1 MPSKRFFDPEP
12 PKRKPIMYEEFYGL
26 NKKPFQIT
34 ADPDFLWMGKKHREA
49 LSTLKYGVMDNKGFL
64 LLTGDVGTGKTT
76 LINRLVEDIQDKA
89 YTAKIPDPGLSKYDF
104 YRMVSRYFGL
114 PIEVKTKSDFLEP
127 FSRFL
132 NDAHKEKKS
141 VLLLIDEA
149 QRLKH
154 DLMEEIRLLSNL
166 ERQDAK
172 LLNIFF
178 VGQNEFNSIL
188 LQPENR
194 ALMRRIT
201 ITYNLDPLDPAE
213 TCSYIRHRLKTAGAG
228 YEIFSS
234 AAMEE
239 VYEFSNGFPRQINI
253 ICDLAMFFSSQVTR
267 RTISRKIVS
276 QCRERISFT
285 VDEPPA
291 ETENNIRAPKPR
303 TRYRPIQKRQRSWF
317 TPVHMLGAVAMLLTL
332 FTGVV
337 VSPDGW
343 KDRGRQ
349 WVRET
354 YQAYFPASGN
364 PVAGGVESADA
375 DIERP
380 AHEDNTDAPVAAM
393 VADLPLRLPRRP
405 PDIRF
410 PEPVDALPATAPATS
425 IPPTV
430 SPGTPVAAVDSQPPD
445 PADAIDWLLKKRKGT
460 SSP

>member
-1 MPSKRFFDPEP
+1 
-12 PKRKPIMYEEFYGL
+12 MYESFYGL

-34 ADPDFLWMGKKHREA
+34 TDPSFLWMGKKHREA

-114 PIEVKTKSDFLEP
+114 PIEVRTKSDFLEP

-132 NDAHKEKKS
+132 NDAHEERKS

-213 TCSYIRHRLKTAGAG
+213 TCEYIRHRLKTAGAG

-239 VYEFSNGFPRQINI
+239 VFEFSSGFPRQINI
-253 ICDLAMFFSSQVTR
+253 ICDLAMFFASQVTQ
-267 RTISRKIVS
+267 RTISRRIVS

-285 VDEPPA
+285 VDETL
-291 ETENNIRAPKPR
+291 ETETNIRAPAPT
-303 TRYRPIQKRQRSWF
+303 TRYRPIQKQSWLTPARVVAATVLILALGSGVAF
-317 TPVHMLGAVAMLLTL
+317 TPDPLKEKA
-332 FTGVV
+332 
-337 VSPDGW
+337 W
-343 KDRGRQ
+343 Q
-349 WVRET
+349 WVHDT
-354 YQAYFPASGN
+354 YQHYFPATGQAPLDLPLSTDD
-364 PVAGGVESADA
+364 PDESLS
-375 DIERP
+375 
-380 AHEDNTDAPVAAM
+380 AAM
-393 VADLPLRLPRRP
+393 SSEASKPVMAADLKLRLPRKP
-405 PDIRF
+405 PDVSLA
-410 PEPVDALPATAPATS
+410 EPIDPPPVKPAPVVPSATS
-425 IPPTV
+425 FVEPDTTATTAESPP
-430 SPGTPVAAVDSQPPD
+430 PA
-445 PADAIDWLLKKRKGT
+445 PADAIDWLLEKRRQESGQ
-460 SSP
+460 

>member
-1 MPSKRFFDPEP
+1 
-12 PKRKPIMYEEFYGL
+12 MYESFYGL

-34 ADPDFLWMGKKHREA
+34 TDPSFLWMGKKHREA

-76 LINRLVEDIQDKA
+76 LINRLVEDIDDKA

-104 YRMVSRYFGL
+104 YRMVARYFGL
-114 PIEVKTKSDFLEP
+114 PIEVRTKSDFLEP

-132 NDAHKEKKS
+132 NDAREERKS

-166 ERQDAK
+166 EHHDAK

-213 TCSYIRHRLKTAGAG
+213 TCEYIRHRLKTAGAG

-239 VYEFSNGFPRQINI
+239 VYAFSSGFPRQINI
-253 ICDLAMFFSSQVTR
+253 ICDLAMFFASQVTQ
-267 RTISRKIVS
+267 RTINRKIVS

-285 VDEPPA
+285 IEETSA
-291 ETENNIRAPKPR
+291 ETEDNIRAPAPT
-303 TRYRPIQKRQRSWF
+303 TRYRPIQKARRF
-317 TPVHMLGAVAMLLTL
+317 NGARVIGAAALLL
-332 FTGVV
+332 LLATGGVLLL
-337 VSPDGW
+337 PQPLTENI
-343 KDRGRQ
+343 RQ
-349 WVRET
+349 WARDT
-354 YQAYFPASGN
+354 YQHYFPSMALD
-364 PVAGGVESADA
+364 SADSA
-375 DIERP
+375 PP
-380 AHEDNTDAPVAAM
+380 AAAVGDTVSAAVPSMDAKPVT
-393 VADLPLRLPRRP
+393 VANLPLRTPRKP
-405 PDIRF
+405 PDITI
-410 PEPVDALPATAPATS
+410 PEISVPIAAPS
-425 IPPTV
+425 DQPPMAAAP
-430 SPGTPVAAVDSQPPD
+430 PGEAAEQPD
-445 PADAIDWLLKKRKGT
+445 PADAIDWLLNKRRQQST
-460 SSP
+460 P

>member
-1 MPSKRFFDPEP
+1 MYESFFDL
-12 PKRKPIMYEEFYGL
+12 K
-26 NKKPFQIT
+26 KKPFQIT
-34 ADPDFLWMGKKHREA
+34 TDPSFLWMGKKHREA

-114 PIEVKTKSDFLEP
+114 PIEVRTKSDFLEP

-132 NDAHKEKKS
+132 NDAHEERKS

-166 ERQDAK
+166 ERYDAK

-213 TCSYIRHRLKTAGAG
+213 TCEYIRHRLKTAGAG

-239 VYEFSNGFPRQINI
+239 VYAFSSGFPRQINI
-253 ICDLAMFFSSQVTR
+253 ICDLAMFFASQVSQ

-276 QCRERISFT
+276 QCRERISFST
-285 VDEPPA
+285 DESSAETETNIRAPAPTTHYQPIQKRPWITPARVAGLGALLLIAAAFLLLMPKQYPLQAWQWIRGTYHKVVPVTGSAPVNVSSSSAQGDKAAPPA
-291 ETENNIRAPKPR
+291 ETIRAS
-303 TRYRPIQKRQRSWF
+303 RS
-317 TPVHMLGAVAMLLTL
+317 TSAV
-332 FTGVV
+332 
-337 VSPDGW
+337 
-343 KDRGRQ
+343 
-349 WVRET
+349 
-354 YQAYFPASGN
+354 
-364 PVAGGVESADA
+364 
-375 DIERP
+375 
-380 AHEDNTDAPVAAM
+380 
-393 VADLPLRLPRRP
+393 DLPLRMPSKPLEISLVEPAA
-405 PDIRF
+405 
-410 PEPVDALPATAPATS
+410 PETAPATAS
-425 IPPTV
+425 T
-430 SPGTPVAAVDSQPPD
+430 SESSAPG
-445 PADAIDWLLKKRKGT
+445 DAIDWLLEKRRQQSD
-460 SSP
+460 SSSRLR

>member
-1 MPSKRFFDPEP
+1 
-12 PKRKPIMYEEFYGL
+12 MYESFFGL

-34 ADPDFLWMGKKHREA
+34 TDPSFLWMGKKHREA

-76 LINRLVEDIQDKA
+76 LINRLVEDIHGKA

-114 PIEVKTKSDFLEP
+114 PIEVRTKSDFLEP

-132 NDAHKEKKS
+132 NDAHEERKS

-201 ITYNLDPLDPAE
+201 ITYNIDPLDQAE
-213 TCSYIRHRLKTAGAG
+213 TCEYIRHRLKTAGAG

-239 VYEFSNGFPRQINI
+239 VFEFSRGFPRQINI
-253 ICDLAMFFSSQVTR
+253 ICDLAMFFSSQVAM
-267 RTISRKIVS
+267 RTISRKIVN

-285 VDEPPA
+285 VDESLA
-291 ETENNIRAPKPR
+291 ETENNIRAPAPK
-303 TRYRPIQKRQRSWF
+303 TQYRPIKKERWPWF
-317 TPVHMLGAVAMLLTL
+317 TAVRVFSVAVVLLVLGSGVYFTPDPV
-332 FTGVV
+332 
-337 VSPDGW
+337 
-343 KDRGRQ
+343 KDRARR
-349 WVRET
+349 WIRET
-354 YQAYFPASGN
+354 YRNYFPVTGGPSGSEQPAVEASQTAN
-364 PVAGGVESADA
+364 PDMAPVDHHPPPETEKTPLAV
-375 DIERP
+375 ERP
-380 AHEDNTDAPVAAM
+380 
-393 VADLPLRLPRRP
+393 LRMPSRP
-405 PDIRF
+405 PDLRF
-410 PEPVDALPATAPATS
+410 PETADAPTQTAPAAKIAAPS
-425 IPPTV
+425 VPPA
-430 SPGTPVAAVDSQPPD
+430 AAVANPPPEPPD
-445 PADAIDWLLKKRKGT
+445 PADAIDWLLKKRRQEL
-460 SSP
+460 SQ